1 MRLRY
6 PSTLVLVA
14 AATLIPLVAGCN
26 IVSAMAYFFGPQ
38 QIQKAE
44 FKLTDGRLAVFVDW
58 THPEQDNP
66 VFTQALHEKLIEIF
80 RDHNV
85 RAQLI
90 PPEEIYR
97 LRQQNRDFG
106 QWSIQK
112 VGQRVNARQ
121 VLYVRVDELQLREAP
136 DSPVMLPA
144 VRLRTR
150 VVDPQAPKD
159 KAQLWPTAQE
169 PDGREAAR
177 ARQHREFTDPVAVD
191 AEAAKLGRD
200 TAYIVAAPFY
210 DVDLEQRTP
219 WEP

>member
-1 MRLRY
+1 MSL
-6 PSTLVLVA
+6 LA
-14 AATLIPLVAGCN
+14 ASAALLSAVAGCN

-44 FKLTDGRLAVFVDW
+44 FKLTDGRLALFVDW
-58 THPEQDNP
+58 TQPEQDNP
-66 VFTQALHEKLIEIF
+66 VFTQALHDKLVEIF

-85 RAQLI
+85 KAQLI
-90 PPEEIYR
+90 PQEEIYR
-97 LRQQNRDFG
+97 LRQQDPDFIK
-106 QWSIQK
+106 WSIQK

-121 VLYVRVDELQLREAP
+121 VLYVRVDDLQLREAP

-144 VRLRTR
+144 VRMRLR

-169 PDGREAAR
+169 RRGREAAR
-177 ARQHREFTDPVAVD
+177 ARQHREFTDPLAVD
-191 AEAAKLGRD
+191 EETRKLGKD
-200 TAYIVAAPFY
+200 AAYIVAAPFY

>member
-1 MRLRY
+1 MRVAR
-6 PSTLVLVA
+6 PSTLLLA
-14 AATLIPLVAGCN
+14 AAAALLPAVAGCN
-26 IVSAMAYFFGPQ
+26 IVSAIGYFFGPR

-44 FKLTDGRLAVFVDW
+44 FKLTDGRLALFVDW

-66 VFTQALHEKLIEIF
+66 VFTQALHEKLTEIF

-85 RAQLI
+85 RTQLI

-97 LRQQNRDFG
+97 LRQQDRDFG
-106 QWSIQK
+106 TWPIAK
-112 VGQRVNARQ
+112 VGQRVNAKQ

-144 VRLRTR
+144 ARLRMR

-159 KAQLWPTAQE
+159 KAVLWPSAQE
-169 PDGREAAR
+169 RDGREARR

-191 AEAAKLGRD
+191 AEAAKLGKD
-200 TAYIVAAPFY
+200 VAYVVAAPFY